1 MDLFPLLYLSL
12 DQLQVVVKAL
22 DLGCVEVSLV
32 HSLILRSDLLVAL
45 VQSHANVL
53 DIVDHTLAE
62 VVVFLV
68 MQLQIREQ
76 VSLADHVVAVHVKH
90 LEGKLLEL
98 F

>member
-1 MDLFPLLYLSL
+1 M
-12 DQLQVVVKAL
+12 
-22 DLGCVEVSLV
+22 
-32 HSLILRSDLLVAL
+32 
-45 VQSHANVL
+45 QSHANVL
-53 DIVDHTLAE
+53 DVVDHTLAE